1 MEWPDDDWLQG
12 VKNPWF
18 TGTEEVDKYGTW
30 TTPAGTYET
39 TTSPLTPFHRDTKGT
54 VYDSDGC
61 RYIKDF
67 GYSFEELQDWKSEF
81 MLPDGRFNTPLYC
94 ATIREK
100 LNAKYGGCG
109 KPSHRAVL
117 ALSRRIPISEV
128 PLDIPVWELPMEER
142 QFDEYL
148 VNVQVDR

>member
-94 ATIREK
+94 RTIREK
-100 LNAKYGGCG
+100 LKEYGWAQH
-109 KPSHRAVL
+109 SHRTVCAL
-117 ALSRRIPISEV
+117 ARGIPIAQV
-128 PLDIPVWELPMEER
+128 PHDITLGDLLKEER
-142 QFDEYL
+142 QFDEYF
-148 VNVQVDR
+148 VNVRVDR